1 METNPSYASSG
12 GIRTYPDLL
21 DGRNIVYMQLIL
33 NVSLVYIY
41 IYVRGWMT
49 VSGCT
54 RAAQVSVL

>member
-1 METNPSYASSG
+1 METNPSYTSSG
-12 GIRTYPDLL
+12 GIMTYPDLL

-41 IYVRGWMT
+41 VRGWMT

>member
-12 GIRTYPDLL
+12 GIRTYPGLL

-41 IYVRGWMT
+41 VRGWMT

>member
-33 NVSLVYIY
+33 NVSLVYTYIY
-41 IYVRGWMT
+41 IYMSEDG
-49 VSGCT
+49 
-54 RAAQVSVL
+54 

>member
-12 GIRTYPDLL
+12 GIRTYPNLL

-41 IYVRGWMT
+41 VRGWMT